1 MDDRV
6 TALETAPAPPSPA
19 DELVVLL
26 DDDLRPCG
34 TAPKHSVHHRSTPL
48 HLAFSCW
55 VLDDDGAHVL
65 LTRRAATKRTF
76 PGLWTNTFCGHPAP
90 GESFA
95 SAIHRRADDEL
106 GTAVRDVAEALPR
119 FRYTATMPDGTM
131 ENEFCPV
138 FTARLATEPAP
149 NPDEVDDLRW
159 VALDELATLLAAAPE
174 HHSPWMHE
182 QWAELARLLPR

>member
-1 MDDRV
+1 M
-6 TALETAPAPPSPA
+6 TALDIAPAPPTPA

-26 DDDLRPCG
+26 DDDLQPCG
-34 TAPKHSVHHRSTPL
+34 TASKLEVHHRATPL

-55 VLDDDGAHVL
+55 VLADDGQHVL

-90 GESFA
+90 GESFG
-95 SAIHRRADDEL
+95 SAVDRRADDEL
-106 GTAVRDVAEALPR
+106 GTAVRDVAAVLPE

-159 VALDELATLLAAAPE
+159 VALDELPALLAAAPE
-174 HHSPWMHE
+174 HPSPWMRE
-182 QWAELARLLPR
+182 QWPQLVGLLHR

>member
-1 MDDRV
+1 M
-6 TALETAPAPPSPA
+6 TAPEIAPAPPTYQ

-26 DDDLRPCG
+26 DDDLQPCG
-34 TAPKHSVHHRSTPL
+34 TAPKHQVHHRATPL

-65 LTRRAATKRTF
+65 LTRRASTKRTF
-76 PGLWTNTFCGHPAP
+76 PGLWTNTFCGHPGP
-90 GESFA
+90 GESFG
-95 SAIHRRADDEL
+95 SAISRRADDEL
-106 GTAVRDVAEALPR
+106 GTAVRDLVEALPD

-138 FTARLATEPAP
+138 FTARLTTEPAP

-159 VALDELATLLAAAPE
+159 VALDELPTLLSAAPE
-174 HHSPWMHE
+174 HHSPWMRE
-182 QWAELARLLPR
+182 QWPRLAGLLPR